1 MFFAGQKE
9 KIAEPPA
16 GKEGGDGA
24 MKARVQ
30 WYLFSAA

>member
-1 MFFAGQKE
+1 MFSAHQKE
-9 KIAEPPA
+9 KIDEPPA
-16 GKEGGDGA
+16 GKEAGEDA

>member
-1 MFFAGQKE
+1 VIFSAHQKE

-16 GKEGGDGA
+16 GKEAGEDA

-30 WYLFSAA
+30 